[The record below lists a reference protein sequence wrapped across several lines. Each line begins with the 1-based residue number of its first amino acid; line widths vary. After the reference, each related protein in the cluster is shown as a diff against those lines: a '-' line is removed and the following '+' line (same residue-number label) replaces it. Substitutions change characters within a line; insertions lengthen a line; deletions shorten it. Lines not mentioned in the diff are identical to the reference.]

1 MASRRSTNE
10 SSARP
15 WRILI
20 VDDHPIV
27 RTGLAALIDAE
38 ADLQVCAQAEDY
50 AEALGAIER
59 EGPDLVLV
67 DLSLRQSSGLELLK
81 EVARR
86 GVKAIVV
93 SMHDDP
99 TWGERALSAG
109 ARGYVHK
116 SEVGRSV
123 VDAIRKV
130 RAGGVYVSEPLAGA
144 LLERQL
150 SSGSLGG
157 LEVERIA
164 SLSDRELEVFVR
176 IGKGLTTRQIADE
189 LRLSAK
195 TVQTYRERIKE
206 KLALGTAA
214 ELSTAATRWV
224 VERASPARPNP

>member
-1 MASRRSTNE
+1 MASR
-10 SSARP
+10 
-15 WRILI
+15 WRVVV
-20 VDDHPIV
+20 VDDHPVV

-38 ADLQVCAQAEDY
+38 ADLSVCGQAEDY
-50 AEALGAIER
+50 AGALTLVER
-59 EGPDLVLV
+59 ESPDLVLI

-99 TWGERALSAG
+99 TWAERALSAG

-116 SEVGRSV
+116 SEAGRSV

-130 RAGGVYVSEPLAGA
+130 RAGGVYASEPLAGA

-150 SSGSLGG
+150 VAGGPGG
-157 LEVERIA
+157 LEAERVA

-176 IGKGLTTRQIADE
+176 IGKGLTTRHIAEE
-189 LRLSAK
+189 LRLSSK

-206 KLALGTAA
+206 KLALATAA

-224 VERASPARPNP
+224 VDRATPTPTRS